1 MENKNK
7 SLREQWN
14 EACLSVGLPSLTLDT
29 AARIMAVLYRYGGG
43 MEEFSLSPHFVADCK
58 YIQKRWRIDGGETPD
73 AEFVSALQEI
83 DTTLS
88 DKPEPPQWAIDLIWN
103 MYHIKLR

>member
-14 EACLSVGLPSLTLDT
+14 EACLSIGLPALTLDT
-29 AARIMAVLYRYGGG
+29 AARIMAILYRYGGG
-43 MEEFSLSPHFVADCK
+43 MEDFTLSPHFMADCR
-58 YIQKRWRIDGGETPD
+58 YIQKRWHIEGSETPD
-73 AEFVSALQEI
+73 AEFVEVLQEI
-83 DTTLS
+83 DETLE
-88 DKPEPPQWAIDLIWN
+88 DEPPQWAIDLIWN